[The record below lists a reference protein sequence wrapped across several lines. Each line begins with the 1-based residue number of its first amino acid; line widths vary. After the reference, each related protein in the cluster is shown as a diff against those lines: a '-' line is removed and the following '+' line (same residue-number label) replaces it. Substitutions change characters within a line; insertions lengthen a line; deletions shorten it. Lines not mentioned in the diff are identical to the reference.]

1 MTDSSIQLM
10 LIKIASLLL
19 TKLQGTHCVTIV
31 VEKTDPSLSFT
42 VKARPSAGT
51 FDGQITEVRTISHS
65 FSRYFRE
72 RMYHVVTCRTRDTL
86 GKFTK
91 RFTVRRV

>member
-42 VKARPSAGT
+42 VKARPTAGT
-51 FDGQITEVRTISHS
+51 FCGQITEVTTTSYS
-65 FSRYFRE
+65 FSKYFRE
-72 RMYHVVTCRTRDTL
+72 RKHHVVTCRTRDMF

-91 RFTVRRV
+91 RFLVREL